1 MESALAMA
9 KAEFDREDAA
19 GASDIRLVES
29 MIPLLRARVE
39 ELKVKGGDTAA
50 EQRNVEE
57 FEVTLSLLQAAGCDS
72 ADEAAAKLA
81 KSLTVAAA
89 APDNKRETL
98 YDERI
103 FRVNDFLFLGSE
115 YGAQD
120 ARLLRALGIT
130 GVVNCVTAKWGRK
143 GVKYIGCYFPEE
155 FEYVRCDLVDSCAE
169 TVQAHQ
175 AAVAAA
181 NAALRKWL
189 GEGRRVL
196 VHCSA
201 GMSRSPSIVMAWLM
215 SSEGLSLRAAHDRVR
230 AARGRDLDV
239 RAVYYSSLYR
249 IECPDASAAPTLDFA
264 PTLLEDLKTFFPVN
278 DPETVAA
285 ELAASNFDAAAVFSA
300 RTKAAGW
307 V

>member
-1 MESALAMA
+1 M
-9 KAEFDREDAA
+9 
-19 GASDIRLVES
+19 V
-29 MIPLLRARVE
+29 PLLRAILE
-39 ELKVKGGDTAA
+39 EQKEKGANIAFD
-50 EQRNVEE
+50 QRNVEE
-57 FEVTLSLLQAAGCDS
+57 FEVTLSLLQAAGSDS

-81 KSLTVAAA
+81 NSLTVASA
-89 APDNKRETL
+89 APDNKQMTL

-103 FRVNDFLFLGSE
+103 FRINGNLFLGSE

-120 ARLLRALGIT
+120 GRLLRALGIT
-130 GVVNCVTAKWGRK
+130 GVVNCVTTQFGRK
-143 GVKYIGCYFPEE
+143 GVKYVGCYFPEE
-155 FEYVRCDLVDSCAE
+155 IEYVRLALLDSCME
-169 TVQAHQ
+169 DVQVHQ

-181 NAALRKWL
+181 NAALGKWL

-264 PTLLEDLKTFFPVN
+264 PTLLEELKIASPVN

-285 ELAASNFDAAAVFSA
+285 ELAASNFNAAAVISA
-300 RTKAAGW
+300 RFKASGW
-307 V
+307 S

>member
-1 MESALAMA
+1 M
-9 KAEFDREDAA
+9 
-19 GASDIRLVES
+19 V
-29 MIPLLRARVE
+29 PLLRAIVE
-39 ELKVKGGDTAA
+39 ELKEKGAPTAYD
-50 EQRNVEE
+50 QRNVEE
-57 FEVTLSLLQAAGCDS
+57 FEVTLSLLQAAGSDS

-103 FRVNDFLFLGSE
+103 FRVNGSLFLGSE

-120 ARLLRALGIT
+120 GRLLRALGIT
-130 GVVNCVTAKWGRK
+130 GVVNCVTAGFGRK
-143 GVKYIGCYFPEE
+143 GVKYLGCYFPEE
-155 FEYVRCDLVDSCAE
+155 IQYVRLDLRDSCAE
-169 TVQAHQ
+169 NVQAHQ

-181 NAALRKWL
+181 NAALSKWL

-264 PTLLEDLKTFFPVN
+264 PTLLEDLKNCFPVN
-278 DPETVAA
+278 DPETVVA
-285 ELAASNFDAAAVFSA
+285 ELAASNFDAAAVISA
-300 RTKAAGW
+300 RSKAAGW
-307 V
+307 A